1 MWYSLNSVIQHRFQ
15 IYKKSDQCQVTIK
28 INKQEAGWWERLTLQ
43 EEKPA
48 FLSPDYSRWKEQALA
63 EKELIE
69 KVLKNL
75 KSSELSKLKQMIIW
89 DIFKLSTISHL

>member
-1 MWYSLNSVIQHRFQ
+1 MWYSLNSVIQHCFQ
-15 IYKKSDQCQVTIK
+15 IYKKCDQRQVTIK

-63 EKELIE
+63 EKELME

-75 KSSELSKLKQMIIW
+75 KSSEPSKLKQMIIW
-89 DIFKLSTISHL
+89 DVFKLSTISHL